1 MKDLLEKLK
10 VPIDQQ
16 KELENVRLL
25 SAIYDQDKAQLMVSL
40 FTHDAIF
47 YKNYE
52 MLMKAIEAYT
62 HTEVRL
68 LVSAETCTLDFTN
81 LSMYLDYCV
90 NRETLNAMRDV
101 TLQVNGDIK
110 LMCLNKHHKDQVEE
124 ELPFLKKAM
133 QGCGINLELLAVLEE
148 HKKENLT
155 VKVKK
160 EYKPQALTKTQTVDR
175 TPRRRSKK
183 EQYQDVALDHLQTE
197 AQFVAIVGEIFK
209 VDVRET
215 RTGNF
220 LVKYGIHN
228 GKSALMAM
236 EFVEKEDE
244 ILKKGKTVKVYGHY
258 IYEARF
264 DKDFVFQI
272 HQYDLVEGLFD
283 RFDRAE
289 EKRVEFHLHTN
300 KSDMDGVSDV
310 TEYLDQAFEW
320 KMPGFVIT
328 DHGGV
333 QSFPK
338 AYRHLQGL
346 RKQHPDHEFK
356 LGYGLE
362 MNLVDEDLQIVRQ
375 AQKRSLHTGNYIVF
389 DLETTGLSAY
399 YDEIIEFGAVR
410 IVNGKVIDKM
420 QMFVK
425 PEETVK
431 PFIQELTGISNADLS
446 HAAPI
451 DKAIDDILE
460 FIQDDTLVAHNAGFD
475 LDFLQETMNK
485 LNRSPLTNPVI
496 DTLDFARVLYSDRRS
511 YRLGS
516 IARLLKIGYD
526 EGVAH
531 RADYD
536 AEVLSLVFLEML
548 RHQSLKELDCI
559 TDLQKLSDSQ
569 AFAKLRAQHVNVIAK
584 NQDGLK
590 SLYELV
596 SISHTKYLASSG
608 KSSKGGE
615 EFLAE
620 PRIIRSELDARRENL
635 LIGAGCTNSEI
646 FELASNKGQAA
657 LKTAMSFYDYVEVM
671 PLNLYSH
678 LLERN
683 AVASEARLIEI
694 IQRIISTANELGI
707 PVIGASDVHYNHPNQ
722 KMLRDVYIHSQGIGG
737 TRHPLFIFN
746 EERRLRFQAPNQ
758 HLRSTDE
765 MLNDMAYLGEEQA
778 YRYVITNPKEL
789 FAQIEEVAPVPK
801 GLYTPSLDNSDT
813 LLKEIVYR
821 NAEKIYGN
829 PLPEI
834 VEERIVRELKSIIGH
849 GYGVI
854 YYISHLLVKRSLED
868 GYLVGSRGSVGSSF
882 VATLSE
888 ITEVNPLIPHYIC
901 EQCHHTE
908 FFTEGEYSS
917 GYDLPAKDCP
927 SCHVNMLR
935 EGQDIPFETF
945 LGFEGDKVP
954 DIDLNF
960 SGDYQEHA
968 HAYTKEIFGEDYV
981 FRAGT
986 ISTVAEKTAYGYV
999 LGYQESMK
1007 IESENKS
1014 WKEFLASGAEGV
1026 KRTTGQHPGGI
1037 IVIPSDMD
1045 VHDFTP
1051 IQYPAN
1057 NPNSSWYTTHYE
1069 FHDID
1074 DNVLK
1079 LDILGHVDPTA
1090 MKLLEEMTGVDIH
1103 TVPMNDP
1110 KTISLFSSTEALG
1123 VDERKYFEKTGGLG
1137 LPEFGTPF
1145 VRRML
1150 EATLPNKFSDL
1161 VRISGLSHGTDVWA
1175 NNAETLIKDG
1185 LELGDVIACRDD
1197 IMVYLMQHGLP
1208 HKTSFDIM
1216 ESVRKGRGLRD
1227 EWIKVM
1233 RDNDVPEW
1241 YIDSCIKIKYMF
1253 PKAHAAAYVMMAI
1266 RVAWFKVYYPLAYY
1280 AVYFTLRVNAYELE
1294 TMTAATETIA
1304 HRLNSINQRLRQFE
1318 TMRDVSIKEKN
1329 LIDTLEVTLEMN
1341 HRGFKINPLS
1351 LENSHAT
1358 QFILDPQDDEAI
1370 LPPFNVVDGLGNS
1383 VAQNI
1388 VKARDE
1394 EMFISKED
1402 MMRRAGVSST
1412 LIKKLD
1418 ELNVTKHLQDSNQMS
1433 LF

>member
-1 MKDLLEKLK
+1 MKELLTKIKLEENY
-10 VPIDQQ
+10 VQ
-16 KELENVRLL
+16 ELENLEILKVIYDKSNAVLNIKVQSKSTISYKAYESMI
-25 SAIYDQDKAQLMVSL
+25 SAIEHYVL
-40 FTHDAIF
+40 
-47 YKNYE
+47 
-52 MLMKAIEAYT
+52 
-62 HTEVRL
+62 TEVQIT
-68 LVSAETCTLDFTN
+68 VSCESCDLDFSN
-81 LSMYLDYCV
+81 LNMYLEYCV
-90 NRETLNAMRDV
+90 QKESLNAMRDV

-110 LMCLNKHHKDQVEE
+110 LLCLDENHKLLVEE
-124 ELPFLKKAM
+124 EIPFLKKAM
-133 QGCGINLELLAVLEE
+133 SECGINLELIASLAE
-148 HKKENLT
+148 HKSETLS
-155 VKVKK
+155 VKAEVVPKRIVSP
-160 EYKPQALTKTQTVDR
+160 KPQTVNR
-175 TPRRRSKK
+175 SPRRRSKK
-183 EQYQDVALDHLQTE
+183 DQYQDVQLDLLQTE
-197 AQFVAIVGEIFK
+197 AQFVAVVGEIFK

-236 EFVEKEDE
+236 EFLEDSSE
-244 ILKKGKTVKVYGHY
+244 ILKKGQSVKFYGHF

-264 DKDFVFQI
+264 DKDFILQI
-272 HQYDLVEGLFD
+272 HQYDLLDSLFERQD
-283 RFDRAE
+283 TAQ
-289 EKRVEFHLHTN
+289 EKRIEFHLHTN

-310 TEYLDQAFEW
+310 SEYLDQAFAW
-320 KMPGFVIT
+320 KHPGFVIT

-338 AYRHLQGL
+338 AYRHLQSL
-346 RKQHPDHEFK
+346 RKANPDQDFK
-356 LGYGLE
+356 LAYGVE
-362 MNLVDEDLQIVRQ
+362 MNLVDEELHIVRQ
-375 AQKRSLHTGNYIVF
+375 VQERQLHQGDYIVF

-399 YDEIIEFGAVR
+399 YDEIIEFGAIR
-410 IVNGKVIDKM
+410 IINGKTVDKM
-420 QMFVK
+420 QMFIK
-425 PEETVK
+425 PKRSVK
-431 PFIQELTGISNADLS
+431 PFIQELTNISDDDLKD
-446 HAAPI
+446 ALPI
-451 DKAIDDILE
+451 EEAIDEILD
-460 FIQDDTLVAHNAGFD
+460 FIKDDVLVAHNAGFD
-475 LDFLQETMNK
+475 LDFLQETLVK
-485 LNRSPLTNPVI
+485 LGREKIDNPVI
-496 DTLDFARVLYSDRRS
+496 DTLDFARVLYEDRRS

-548 RHQSLKELDCI
+548 RHPKLKNKKCISELQD
-559 TDLQKLSDSQ
+559 LSDEK
-569 AFAKLRAQHVNVIAK
+569 AFAKVRAKHVNVIAK
-584 NQDGLK
+584 NQVGLK
-590 SLYELV
+590 ELYKLI
-596 SISHTKYLASSG
+596 SISHTKYLASFG
-608 KSSKGGE
+608 KSSKSGE
-615 EFLAE
+615 EFMAE
-620 PRIIRSELDARRENL
+620 PRIIRSVLEEHRENL

-646 FELASNKGQAA
+646 FEIASNKGQEA
-657 LKTAMSFYDYVEVM
+657 LEEAISFYDYVEVM
-671 PLNLYSH
+671 PLDLYSH

-683 AVASEARLIEI
+683 AIESEARLKAI
-694 IQRIISTANELGI
+694 IQRIIDTANKLGVL
-707 PVIGASDVHYNHPNQ
+707 VIASSNVHYNHPNQ
-722 KMLRDVYIHSQGIGG
+722 KVVRDVYIHSQGIGG
-737 TRHPLFIFN
+737 TRHPLYIFN
-746 EERRLRFQAPNQ
+746 EERRLRFDAPNQ
-758 HLRSTDE
+758 HFRTTNE
-765 MLNDMAYLGEEQA
+765 MLDDMAYLGDKKA
-778 YRYVITNPKEL
+778 YEYVIKNTHQL

-801 GLYTPSLDNSDT
+801 DLFTPSLENSDN
-813 LLKEIVYR
+813 LLKEIVYK
-821 NAEKIYGN
+821 NAKKIYGEN
-829 PLPEI
+829 YPEI
-834 VEERIVRELKSIIGH
+834 VSERIERELKSIIGH

-854 YYISHLLVKRSLED
+854 YYISHLLVKKSLED

-882 VATLSE
+882 VATLAE
-888 ITEVNPLIPHYIC
+888 ITEVNPLAPHYIC
-901 EQCHHTE
+901 ENCHYTE
-908 FFTEGEYSS
+908 FFTKGEYSS
-917 GYDLPAKDCP
+917 GYDLPEKNCP
-927 SCHVNMLR
+927 HCSSKLIG

-960 SGDYQEHA
+960 SGDYQEFA

-1007 IESENKS
+1007 IESENKA
-1014 WKEFLASGAEGV
+1014 WKEYLASSAEGV

-1051 IQYPAN
+1051 IQYPSN
-1057 NPNSSWYTTHYE
+1057 NPSSSWYTTHYE

-1090 MKLLEEMTGVDIH
+1090 MKMLEEMTGVDIH

-1110 KTISLFSSTEALG
+1110 KTISLFRSTKALG

-1150 EATLPNKFSDL
+1150 EATSPDKFSDL

-1175 NNAETLIKDG
+1175 NNAESLIKEG

-1208 HKTSFDIM
+1208 HKMSFDIM
-1216 ESVRKGRGLRD
+1216 ESVRKGRGLKD
-1227 EWIKVM
+1227 EWVKAM
-1233 RDNDVPEW
+1233 KDHNVPQW

-1266 RVAWFKVYYPLAYY
+1266 RVAWFKVYYPRAYY

-1294 TMTAATETIA
+1294 TMTSSFETVA
-1304 HRLNSINQRLRQFE
+1304 HRLNSINMRLRDFE
-1318 TMRDVSIKEKN
+1318 TKRDVSTKEKN
-1329 LIDTLEVTLEMN
+1329 LIDTLEVTLEML

-1351 LENSHAT
+1351 LEHSHAT
-1358 QFILDPQDDEAI
+1358 QFILDPHDETAI
-1370 LPPFNVVDGLGNS
+1370 LPPFNVVDGLGNG
-1383 VAQNI
+1383 VANNI

-1394 EMFISKED
+1394 EMFISKQD
-1402 MMRRAGVSST
+1402 MMKRAGVSSS
-1412 LIKKLD
+1412 LMKKLD
-1418 ELNVTKHLQDSNQMS
+1418 DLKVTGTLQESNQMS